1 MLILARKM
9 NESIIIG
16 GEIEVSIIDIRG
28 DQVKLGINAP
38 SHVKVYRRE
47 VYEAILEENRQ
58 AAAARAIP
66 PELDALFG
74 GSGSADSGRTAARD
88 AGEEQNRQSD
98 D

>member
-74 GSGSADSGRTAARD
+74 GSPDSARTAAGDR
-88 AGEEQNRQSD
+88 AAEQNRRGD